1 MRKKIIVMS
10 LLFVPPLSILI
21 GGSSVRDNVSPMCVK
36 NIFNCLVHDWGICG
50 PGKKKII
57 FVRHVL
63 EYVIFMGLL
72 FVSPPST
79 LTDGSSAR
87 GKEILICDKYFQLF

>member
-1 MRKKIIVMS
+1 MIGVRAGQVRKK
-10 LLFVPPLSILI
+10 LI
-21 GGSSVRDNVSPMCVK
+21 FG
-36 NIFNCLVHDWGICG
+36 
-50 PGKKKII
+50 
-57 FVRHVL
+57 RHVL
-63 EYVIFMGLL
+63 EYVIFMGLP